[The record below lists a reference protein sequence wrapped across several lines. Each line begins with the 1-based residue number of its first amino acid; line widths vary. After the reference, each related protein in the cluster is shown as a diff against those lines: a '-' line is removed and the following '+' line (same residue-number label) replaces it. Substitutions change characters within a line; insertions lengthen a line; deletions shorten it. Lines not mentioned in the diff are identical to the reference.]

1 MDVCRLIT
9 NILPLLNNTQTSIDS
24 LHNGVQRLA
33 YRPIGK
39 LNYELYEQWV
49 WIKKPNPETNQ
60 AAIKEC
66 LIQGTSLFYV
76 MERYNLK
83 DLFKHFKIQETWIN
97 LAFDPNL
104 DMVTDANKKQP
115 KMRTEH
121 NTITWDG
128 PMPKVNECTSL
139 KTPDSGD
146 TFTLQKKNCGASL
159 NYLCFELTTVR
170 QGYIKDLTRLKTTMR
185 KLLEEMKTQL
195 QDFQMKWETAWEL
208 LPEINTTRLQEL
220 GTIERFNLGFT
231 YETPLRN
238 SFNQQRNALLKD
250 LAERRPGLAIL
261 TLNFQHLSKTM
272 DEIVEYFNKLK
283 YHTTTLCRTT
293 QKRDSQIYKKGPDLY
308 IHFPTEKS
316 TDKENQKWLKI
327 NLPRLVKELLPK
339 NNHTGSIFPNWIKSN
354 LTRMVEE
361 EEDDFYEISLPDIII
376 SFASIVTITIMAIQ
390 LILRLT
396 TKPSPSQFE
405 FRINTNEQAATLLNA
420 TRRNSSERQTDQ
432 HGIPLTQLEHG
443 LKQASINRNL
453 NKPPIT
459 CDSWQTSTA
468 SSSNST
474 TPTETP
480 KVSSGRR
487 VWWCTSH
494 K

>member
-1 MDVCRLIT
+1 
-9 NILPLLNNTQTSIDS
+9 
-24 LHNGVQRLA
+24 
-33 YRPIGK
+33 
-39 LNYELYEQWV
+39 
-49 WIKKPNPETNQ
+49 
-60 AAIKEC
+60 
-66 LIQGTSLFYV
+66 
-76 MERYNLK
+76 
-83 DLFKHFKIQETWIN
+83 HFEIQETWIN
-97 LAFDPNL
+97 LAFDPDL

-283 YHTTTLCRTT
+283 YHTNTLCRTT
-293 QKRDSQIYKKGPDLY
+293 QKRDSQIYKKGSDLY
-308 IHFPTEKS
+308 IHFPKEKT
-316 TDKENQKWLKI
+316 TDKVNQKWLTI
-327 NLPRLVKELLPK
+327 NLPRLVEELLPK
-339 NNHTGSIFPNWIKSN
+339 NNHTGSIFPNWIKNN

-361 EEDDFYEISLPDIII
+361 EEDDFYE
-376 SFASIVTITIMAIQ
+376 
-390 LILRLT
+390 
-396 TKPSPSQFE
+396 
-405 FRINTNEQAATLLNA
+405 
-420 TRRNSSERQTDQ
+420 
-432 HGIPLTQLEHG
+432 
-443 LKQASINRNL
+443 
-453 NKPPIT
+453 
-459 CDSWQTSTA
+459 
-468 SSSNST
+468 
-474 TPTETP
+474 
-480 KVSSGRR
+480 
-487 VWWCTSH
+487 
-494 K
+494 